1 MISDAIW
8 DKSASENFSK
18 ANQIARTRGV
28 SAICI
33 L

>member
-8 DKSASENFSK
+8 DKSAPANFSK

-28 SAICI
+28 SEICI